1 MKHMTRPMVLSL
13 ALMAIAAPDSL
24 AEDQFKLLV
33 LATPGKYHYEY
44 IPIARDNLERLAK
57 LHAFAL
63 TYTNKTQVD
72 RKSVV

>member
-1 MKHMTRPMVLSL
+1 MGRMTTLLGAVVLTT
-13 ALMAIAAPDSL
+13 AASHGL

-63 TYTNKTQVD
+63 TYTNKTQ
-72 RKSVV
+72 